1 MANHRVI
8 AIVTVL
14 PPMENKYVI
23 PIVVKGRREQG
34 KYLYED
40 WGSCEISVSSSKHN
54 VFHLLIK
61 EEFGSIWWYKG
72 GVYGGEFFS
81 VRDIEHHIIEGSI
94 RDVKEILSGIAVRKW
109 EEYYGNLGVDVEI
122 RRPIVSQKYRVK
134 YTSIKPES
142 KEKLKEEVEKAINHL
157 VMKSKVDNLVYQQN

>member
-8 AIVTVL
+8 AIVTAF
-14 PPMENKYVI
+14 PPTENKYVI
-23 PIVVKGRREQG
+23 PIIVKGRREQG

-40 WGSCEISVSSSKHN
+40 WSNCEISVSSSKHN

-72 GVYGGEFFS
+72 TVYGGEFFT
-81 VRDIEHHIIEGSI
+81 VRDIEHHVIEGSI
-94 RDVKEILSGIAVRKW
+94 HDVREILRGIAVRKW
-109 EEYYGNLGVDVEI
+109 EEYYGSLNVDIEI
-122 RRPIVSQKYRVK
+122 RRPLITHKYKVN

-142 KEKLKEEVEKAINHL
+142 KEKLVEEVEKAISHL
-157 VMKSKVDNLVYQQN
+157 LTSSPP